1 MDKFE
6 AKKISG
12 SIIPATVTSTA
23 FVAGLAMAEIIKI
36 SYYYLKGK
44 GNDNIIR
51 NSIEAQEIVRK
62 KFRNSF
68 SDLSSS
74 FVTFTESVEAS
85 LLSGVEEMTGA
96 GVNNYTLWDYV
107 EVRRKS

>member
-44 GNDNIIR
+44 GNDNII
-51 NSIEAQEIVRK
+51 SIEAQEIVRK

-85 LLSGVEEMTGA
+85 LLSGVEEMTGT
-96 GVNNYTLWDYV
+96 GVNTCTLWDYV